1 MKVYLDTTVL
11 VAFLFGELSDV
22 ELERQKFAA
31 ELFEVINTTEIT
43 AFISLY
49 ALQELVVFAYANY
62 PSPNAATVLRF
73 AMLMLFQNK
82 VTLLPLLDRIE
93 TLKYRRRLAIHDRS
107 DQPHAALALK
117 NECDYILTYDAHFA
131 RVSAVTAMRP
141 EEFVESVAQLDRE
154 QMQ

>member
-11 VAFLFGELSDV
+11 IAFLFGELSDV
-22 ELERQKFAA
+22 EVERQKSSA
-31 ELFEVINTTEIT
+31 ELFGLINNTETT

-62 PSPNAATVLRF
+62 PPPNAATVLRL
-73 AMLMLFQNK
+73 AMLTLFKNK

-93 TLKYRRRLAIHDRS
+93 VLKYRRRLAMHDRS
-107 DQPHAALALK
+107 DQPHAALAIK

-131 RVSAVTAMRP
+131 RVSAVTALRP
-141 EEFVESVAQLDRE
+141 EEFVKSVA
-154 QMQ
+154 

>member
-11 VAFLFGELSDV
+11 IAFLFGELSDV
-22 ELERQKFAA
+22 ELERHEFAA
-31 ELFEVINTTEIT
+31 DLFEVTNTIEIT

-62 PSPNAATVLRF
+62 PSPNAGAVLRL
-73 AMLMLFQNK
+73 AMLTLFQNK
-82 VTLLPLLDRIE
+82 VTLLPLLNRVE
-93 TLKYRRRLAIHDRS
+93 TLRYRRRLDIHDRS

-117 NECDYILTYDAHFA
+117 NECDHILTYDAHFA

-141 EEFVESVAQLDRE
+141 EEFLESVRH
-154 QMQ
+154 